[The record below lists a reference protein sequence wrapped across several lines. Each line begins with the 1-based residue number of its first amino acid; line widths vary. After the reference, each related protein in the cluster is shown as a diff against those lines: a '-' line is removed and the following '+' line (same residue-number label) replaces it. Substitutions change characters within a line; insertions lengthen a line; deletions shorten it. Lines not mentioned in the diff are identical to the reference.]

1 VSEIGQKD
9 IRYSRIAA
17 GGIAQSISKA
27 LTVKRK
33 GKKKKGPTTKNEAN
47 NIKCPSSQKRQ

>member
-17 GGIAQSISKA
+17 GGIAQSIPKV
-27 LTVKRK
+27 LTVKR
-33 GKKKKGPTTKNEAN
+33 KGPTTKNEAN
-47 NIKCPSSQKRQ
+47 QQHQMPFKP